1 MTSWFT
7 KKSSLDDLKTI
18 LNTTMPNSFIYK
30 YLVKPLIQ
38 NVDLII
44 IGGATYYLTKT
55 YGS

>member
-7 KKSSLDDLKTI
+7 KKSSLDDFKTI

-44 IGGATYYLTKT
+44 ISGATYYLTKT

>member
-44 IGGATYYLTKT
+44 ISGTTYYLTKT